1 MTAFPTLFVS
11 HGAPDLVARE
21 NPARDFFARYG
32 AELCQER
39 GRPQAILVV
48 SAHFDM
54 KVPSLS
60 ADEKPGR
67 LFDFQGFDEGLYRL
81 VYPAPGLPELASVAA
96 TLIESY
102 GFPVQEIVGRGLD
115 HGVFIPLL
123 VLFPQADIPVVQMAI
138 QGDQGAGHHIALGR
152 ALSPLRQHGVLLIG
166 SGSLT
171 HNFEAFAGKDLDAP
185 VQSEAQAFADWV
197 KERAEAGAID
207 DIADYRTLAPFAQEN
222 HPTEDHF
229 LPFAFAFGAA
239 GEGAKGRRIHHS
251 VERGAMV
258 MDAYAFG

>member
-32 AELCQER
+32 AELCRER

-60 ADEKPGR
+60 ADEKPGM
-67 LFDFQGFDEGLYRL
+67 LFDFHGFDEGLYRL
-81 VYPAPGLPELASVAA
+81 VYPAPGFPELASVAA

-185 VQSEAQAFADWV
+185 VQGEAQAFAGWV

-207 DIADYRTLAPFAQEN
+207 DIADYRTLAPFAHEN

-258 MDAYAFG
+258 MDAYVFE